1 MYDTPVLG
9 AGTWTWSCQRQQ
21 QKARGEGLGRGLAK
35 AELAEVEMPRC
46 HSRMA
51 VAQGEWGQPVCVE
64 RRAGGEG
71 MRDLAA
77 GVGWGRAAR

>member
-35 AELAEVEMPRC
+35 AELAEVEKPRC
-46 HSRMA
+46 RDAAPGWRWPRVNGASRSA
-51 VAQGEWGQPVCVE
+51 WRDE
-64 RRAGGEG
+64 RAGRG
-71 MRDLAA
+71 
-77 GVGWGRAAR
+77 